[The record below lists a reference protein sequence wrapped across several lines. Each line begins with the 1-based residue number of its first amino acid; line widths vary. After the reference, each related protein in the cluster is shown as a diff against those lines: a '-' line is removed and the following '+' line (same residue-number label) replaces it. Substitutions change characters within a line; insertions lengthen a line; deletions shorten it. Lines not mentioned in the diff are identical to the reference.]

1 MIKRFKQN
9 EIDELAS
16 ILKNDGVIAV
26 PTDTVYGLC
35 ARIDSEKAHNKLIE
49 TKNRPVNKLF
59 PIMCANK
66 EQIKS
71 IAKLNNIAEI
81 LIDCF
86 MPGPITLILDKKLQ
100 LHSSIN
106 DKYTSIAVR
115 MATSK
120 SLEKL
125 IEEVGSPV
133 FMTSANISGEPTC
146 ESLEEIE
153 EKFPSLD
160 GILEENSPKG
170 KASTIVDCTTERIKI
185 LREGP
190 ISLKQIEETLGYN
203 Y

>member
-1 MIKRFKQN
+1 MVKRFKQN
-9 EIDELAS
+9 EIDELAN

-35 ARIDSEKAHNKLIE
+35 ARIDSKKAHNKLIE
-49 TKNRPVNKLF
+49 TKNRPTNKLF

-71 IAKLNNIAEI
+71 IAKINNTAEK

-86 MPGPITLILDKKLQ
+86 MPGPITLILEKRIQ
-100 LHSSIN
+100 LPNSIN
-106 DKYTSIAVR
+106 KKYTSIAVR

-120 SLEKL
+120 LLAEL
-125 IEEVGSPV
+125 IRKVGSPV

-146 ESLEEIE
+146 VSLDEIE
-153 EKFPSLD
+153 EKFSSLD
-160 GILEENSPKG
+160 GILEGEIPKG
-170 KASTIVDCTTERIKI
+170 QASTIVDCTSERIKI

-190 ISLKQIEETLGYN
+190 ISLKQIKKI
-203 Y
+203 

>member
-1 MIKRFKQN
+1 MVKRFKQN

-71 IAKLNNIAEI
+71 IAKLNNTAEK

-86 MPGPITLILDKKLQ
+86 MPGPITLILEKKIQ
-100 LHSSIN
+100 LPNSIN
-106 DKYTSIAVR
+106 KKYTSIAVR

-133 FMTSANISGEPTC
+133 FMTSANIRGEPTC

-190 ISLKQIEETLGYN
+190 ISVKQIENILV
-203 Y
+203 

>member
-1 MIKRFKQN
+1 MVKRFKQN
-9 EIDELAS
+9 EIDELAN

-49 TKNRPVNKLF
+49 TKNRPTNKLF

-71 IAKLNNIAEI
+71 IAKLNNTAEK

-86 MPGPITLILDKKLQ
+86 MPGPITLILEKRIQ
-100 LHSSIN
+100 LPNSIN
-106 DKYTSIAVR
+106 KKYTSIAVR

-120 SLEKL
+120 LLAEL
-125 IEEVGSPV
+125 IRKVGSPV

-146 ESLEEIE
+146 VSLDEIE

-160 GILEENSPKG
+160 GILEGEMPKG
-170 KASTIVDCTTERIKI
+170 KASTIVDCTSEKTKI

-190 ISLKQIEETLGYN
+190 ISLEQIEEVFS
-203 Y
+203 

>member
-1 MIKRFKQN
+1 MVKRFKQN
-9 EIDELAS
+9 EIDELAR
-16 ILKNDGVIAV
+16 ILKNDGIIAV

-81 LIDCF
+81 IIDCF
-86 MPGPITLILDKKLQ
+86 MPGPITLILEKKIQ
-100 LHSSIN
+100 LPNSIN
-106 DKYTSIAVR
+106 KKYTSIAVR

-120 SLEKL
+120 SLEKF

-190 ISLKQIEETLGYN
+190 ISLKQIENILV
-203 Y
+203 

>member
-1 MIKRFKQN
+1 MVKRFKQN

-35 ARIDSEKAHNKLIE
+35 ARIDSEKAHNRLIE

-86 MPGPITLILDKKLQ
+86 MPGPITLILEKKIQ
-100 LHSSIN
+100 LPNSIN
-106 DKYTSIAVR
+106 KKYTSIAVR

-133 FMTSANISGEPTC
+133 FMTSANLSGEPTC

-170 KASTIVDCTTERIKI
+170 KASTIVDCTSERIKI

-190 ISLKQIEETLGYN
+190 ISLKQIEKN
-203 Y
+203 II

>member
-1 MIKRFKQN
+1 MVKRFKQN

-35 ARIDSEKAHNKLIE
+35 ARIDSEKAHNRLIE

-86 MPGPITLILDKKLQ
+86 MPGPITLILEKKIQ
-100 LHSSIN
+100 LPNSIN
-106 DKYTSIAVR
+106 KKYTSIAVR

-133 FMTSANISGEPTC
+133 FMTSANLSGEPTC

-170 KASTIVDCTTERIKI
+170 KASTIVDCTSERIKI

-190 ISLKQIEETLGYN
+190 IFLKQIEKNLI
-203 Y
+203 

>member
-1 MIKRFKQN
+1 MVKRFKQN

-81 LIDCF
+81 IIDCF
-86 MPGPITLILDKKLQ
+86 MPGPITLILEKKIQ
-100 LHSSIN
+100 LPNSIN
-106 DKYTSIAVR
+106 KKYTSIAVR

-190 ISLKQIEETLGYN
+190 ISLKQIENILV
-203 Y
+203 

>member
-1 MIKRFKQN
+1 MVKRFKQN

-35 ARIDSEKAHNKLIE
+35 ARIDSEKAHNRLIE

-81 LIDCF
+81 IIDCF
-86 MPGPITLILDKKLQ
+86 MPGPITLILEKKIQ
-100 LHSSIN
+100 LPNSIN
-106 DKYTSIAVR
+106 KKYTSIAVR

-120 SLEKL
+120 SLEEL
-125 IEEVGSPV
+125 IKKAGSPV

-160 GILEENSPKG
+160 GILEGEIPKG
-170 KASTIVDCTTERIKI
+170 QASTIVDCTSERIKI

-190 ISLKQIEETLGYN
+190 ISLKQIEETLSYN

>member
-1 MIKRFKQN
+1 MVKRFKQN
-9 EIDELAS
+9 EIDELAR
-16 ILKNDGVIAV
+16 ILKNDGIIAV

-49 TKNRPVNKLF
+49 TKNRPTNKLF

-71 IAKLNNIAEI
+71 IAKLNNTAEK

-86 MPGPITLILDKKLQ
+86 MPGPITLILEKRIQ
-100 LHSSIN
+100 LPNSIN
-106 DKYTSIAVR
+106 KKYTSIAVR

-120 SLEKL
+120 SIAEL
-125 IEEVGSPV
+125 IRRVGSPV

-170 KASTIVDCTTERIKI
+170 KASTIVDCTSERIKI

-190 ISLKQIEETLGYN
+190 ISLKQIEKNLI
-203 Y
+203 

>member
-1 MIKRFKQN
+1 MVKRFKQN

-16 ILKNDGVIAV
+16 ILKNDGIIAV

-35 ARIDSEKAHNKLIE
+35 ARIDSEKAYNKLVE
-49 TKNRPVNKLF
+49 TKNRPTNKLF

-71 IAKLNNIAEI
+71 IAKLNNTAEK

-86 MPGPITLILDKKLQ
+86 MPGPITLILEKRIQ
-100 LHSSIN
+100 LPNSIN
-106 DKYTSIAVR
+106 KKYTSIAVR

-190 ISLKQIEETLGYN
+190 ISLKQIKKNLI
-203 Y
+203 

>member
-1 MIKRFKQN
+1 MVKRFKQN
-9 EIDELAS
+9 EIDELAR
-16 ILKNDGVIAV
+16 ILKNDGIIAV

-81 LIDCF
+81 IIDCF
-86 MPGPITLILDKKLQ
+86 MPGPITLILEKKIQ
-100 LHSSIN
+100 LPNSIN
-106 DKYTSIAVR
+106 KKYTSIAVR

-146 ESLEEIE
+146 VSLDEIE
-153 EKFPSLD
+153 EKFPSLN
-160 GILEENSPKG
+160 GILEGEIPKG
-170 KASTIVDCTTERIKI
+170 QASTIVDCTSERIKV

-190 ISLKQIEETLGYN
+190 ISLKQIEKNLI
-203 Y
+203 

>member
-1 MIKRFKQN
+1 MVKRFKQN

-35 ARIDSEKAHNKLIE
+35 ARTDSEKAHNKLIE

-71 IAKLNNIAEI
+71 IAKLNNTAEK

-86 MPGPITLILDKKLQ
+86 MPGPITLILEKKIKLPN
-100 LHSSIN
+100 SIN
-106 DKYTSIAVR
+106 KKYTSIAVR

-120 SLEKL
+120 SVEEL
-125 IEEVGSPV
+125 I

-146 ESLEEIE
+146 VSLDEIE

-160 GILEENSPKG
+160 GILEGEIPNG
-170 KASTIVDCTTERIKI
+170 QASTIVDCTSERIKI

-190 ISLKQIEETLGYN
+190 IFLKQIEKNLI
-203 Y
+203 

>member
-1 MIKRFKQN
+1 MVKRFKQN
-9 EIDELAS
+9 EIDELAR
-16 ILKNDGVIAV
+16 ILKNDGIIAV

-49 TKNRPVNKLF
+49 TKNRPTNKLF

-71 IAKLNNIAEI
+71 IAKLNNTAEK

-86 MPGPITLILDKKLQ
+86 MPGPITLILEKRIQ
-100 LHSSIN
+100 LPNSIN
-106 DKYTSIAVR
+106 KKYTSIAVR

-185 LREGP
+185 LREG
-190 ISLKQIEETLGYN
+190 LTL
-203 Y
+203 

>member
-1 MIKRFKQN
+1 MVKRFKQN

-16 ILKNDGVIAV
+16 ILKNDGIIAV

-49 TKNRPVNKLF
+49 TKNRPTNKLF

-71 IAKLNNIAEI
+71 IAKLNNTAEK

-86 MPGPITLILDKKLQ
+86 MPGPITLILEKRIQ
-100 LHSSIN
+100 LPNSIN
-106 DKYTSIAVR
+106 KKYTSIAVR

-120 SLEKL
+120 LLAEL
-125 IEEVGSPV
+125 IRKVGSPV

-146 ESLEEIE
+146 VSLDEIE

-160 GILEENSPKG
+160 GILEGEIPKEQ
-170 KASTIVDCTTERIKI
+170 ASTIVDCTSERIKI

-190 ISLKQIEETLGYN
+190 ISLKQIEKNLI
-203 Y
+203 

>member
-1 MIKRFKQN
+1 MVKRFKQN

-81 LIDCF
+81 IIDCF
-86 MPGPITLILDKKLQ
+86 MPGPITLILEKKIQ
-100 LHSSIN
+100 LPNSIN
-106 DKYTSIAVR
+106 KKYTSIAVR

-160 GILEENSPKG
+160 GILEGEIPKG
-170 KASTIVDCTTERIKI
+170 QASTIVDCTSERIKI

-190 ISLKQIEETLGYN
+190 ISLKQIEETLSYN

>member
-1 MIKRFKQN
+1 MVKRFKQN
-9 EIDELAS
+9 EIDELAN

-59 PIMCANK
+59 PIMCSNK

-71 IAKLNNIAEI
+71 IAKINNTAEI
-81 LIDCF
+81 IIDCF
-86 MPGPITLILDKKLQ
+86 MPGPITLILEKKIQ
-100 LHSSIN
+100 LPNSIN
-106 DKYTSIAVR
+106 KKYTSIAIR

-120 SLEKL
+120 SLEEL
-125 IEEVGSPV
+125 IKKAGSPI

-170 KASTIVDCTTERIKI
+170 QASTIVDCTSERIKI

-190 ISLKQIEETLGYN
+190 ISLKQIENILV
-203 Y
+203 

>member
-1 MIKRFKQN
+1 MVKRFKQN

-35 ARIDSEKAHNKLIE
+35 ARIDSEKAHNRLIE

-81 LIDCF
+81 IIDCF
-86 MPGPITLILDKKLQ
+86 MPGPITLILEKKIQ
-100 LHSSIN
+100 LPNSIN
-106 DKYTSIAVR
+106 KKYTSIAVR

-133 FMTSANISGEPTC
+133 FMTSANLSGEPTC

-170 KASTIVDCTTERIKI
+170 KASTIVDCTSERIKI

-190 ISLKQIEETLGYN
+190 ISLKQIEKNLI
-203 Y
+203 